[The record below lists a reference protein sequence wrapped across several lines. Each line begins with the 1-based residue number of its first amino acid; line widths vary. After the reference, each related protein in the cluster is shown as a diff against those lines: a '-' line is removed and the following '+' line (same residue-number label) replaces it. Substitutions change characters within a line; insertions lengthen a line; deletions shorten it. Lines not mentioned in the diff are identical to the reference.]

1 MVSPGWALYRRS
13 TVRYGATMINSGY
26 LRATI
31 SI

>member
-1 MVSPGWALYRRS
+1 MASPGWALYRRS
-13 TVRYGATMINSGY
+13 TVHYCATMLNSGY